1 MDEDVVSTADL
12 LSAWRDATRAAELA
26 DRLAKLASE
35 AADTADRSA
44 MASEDIAKMAERAAR
59 AAERAAV
66 SARAAAKRAA
76 DFAAETRATRLRDAD
91 EVVSRARADEAAA
104 RDAYHRSET
113 TARARHGHDRADQT
127 GPAAPPP
134 V

>member
-1 MDEDVVSTADL
+1 MDEEVVSTADL

-26 DRLAKLASE
+26 DRLARLASE

-59 AAERAAV
+59 AADRAAV

-76 DFAAETRATRLRDAD
+76 EFAAETRASRLRDAD

-113 TARARHGHDRADQT
+113 TARARHGHDGADQT
-127 GPAAPPP
+127 GPATPPP